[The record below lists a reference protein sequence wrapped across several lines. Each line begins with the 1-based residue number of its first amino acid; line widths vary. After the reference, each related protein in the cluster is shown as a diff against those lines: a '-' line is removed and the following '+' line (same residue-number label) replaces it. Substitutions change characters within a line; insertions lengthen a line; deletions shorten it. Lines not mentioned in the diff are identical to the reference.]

1 MSNDAAGPGGSEL
14 SEGLGVSAP
23 PLVVFFRF
31 RAKGTTPKG
40 HRGRRAKRAAFAA
53 NLRAVRV
60 SLKTLRQE

>member
-1 MSNDAAGPGGSEL
+1 MTDKVAGPDGSGL
-14 SEGLGVSAP
+14 SEGLGVSAA

-40 HRGRRAKRAAFAA
+40 RRGRRAKRAAFAA
-53 NLRAVRV
+53 NLRAVRA